1 MPFSKPQLAVYT
13 CPNRFRVLI
22 TGRRF
27 GKTHLAMYELLRFA
41 SRKPNSKI
49 FYVAPTYR
57 MSKEIMWKQIKK
69 LTTEKRWIKYANETE
84 LTLVLRNG
92 SQISLK
98 GADKSPDNLRGV
110 GLDFLLLDEYAD
122 IPVEAWTE
130 VLRPTISDKH
140 VTGNVLFIGTPRGYG
155 NWSYDIYQKGLG
167 SDVSFL
173 ICFHIISLLIL

>member
-84 LTLVLRNG
+84 L
-92 SQISLK
+92 S
-98 GADKSPDNLRGV
+98 
-110 GLDFLLLDEYAD
+110 
-122 IPVEAWTE
+122 
-130 VLRPTISDKH
+130 
-140 VTGNVLFIGTPRGYG
+140 
-155 NWSYDIYQKGLG
+155 
-167 SDVSFL
+167 
-173 ICFHIISLLIL
+173 LILFASNLVSLILIQFPS

>member
-1 MPFSKPQLAVYT
+1 MPFSKPQLDVYT
-13 CPNRFRVLI
+13 CPKRFRVLI

-57 MSKEIMWKQIKK
+57 MSKEIMWKQLKR

-84 LTLVLRNG
+84 LSLVLRNG

-98 GADKSPDNLRGV
+98 VQINHQ
-110 GLDFLLLDEYAD
+110 
-122 IPVEAWTE
+122 
-130 VLRPTISDKH
+130 TI
-140 VTGNVLFIGTPRGYG
+140 YEE
-155 NWSYDIYQKGLG
+155 
-167 SDVSFL
+167 
-173 ICFHIISLLIL
+173 